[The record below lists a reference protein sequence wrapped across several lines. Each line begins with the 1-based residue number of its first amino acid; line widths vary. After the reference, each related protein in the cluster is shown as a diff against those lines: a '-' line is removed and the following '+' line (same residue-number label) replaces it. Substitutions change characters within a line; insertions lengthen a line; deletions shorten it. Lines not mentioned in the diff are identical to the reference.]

1 MEVTEVR
8 VNPKD
13 EDRLKAFVTVT
24 FDNCFIVRDMKIIR
38 GNKGLFVAMPSK
50 RRRNGTFTEVAHPL
64 NAEMRTK
71 IESFVLDEYFRLIH
85 QCGFS
90 YDDSDEDDLAVL

>member
-13 EDRLKAFVTVT
+13 EDRLKAFVSVT

-50 RRRNGTFTEVAHPL
+50 RRRNGTFCEIVNPL
-64 NAEMRTK
+64 NAEMRAK
-71 IESFVLDEYFRLIH
+71 IETTVLDEYYRLIH
-85 QCGFS
+85 QCGFTYS
-90 YDDSDEDDLAVL
+90 NDDEDDLAVL